1 MAGKKSFKLEPL
13 HTAISWGASV
23 VIIGALFKIL
33 HLGGVWGNYMIGAG
47 LGVEAFLFFLTGFF
61 APPKDPEWAKVYPEL
76 AEDFNGELPKV
87 TPRNNVAAVSASPSS
102 TAALDKMLEEAKIG
116 PELIESLGTGLRSF
130 GDKVATI
137 SNVADASTAT
147 NEFTSKV
154 KTASASFDNLSV
166 SFDKASA
173 NLQEMANSNIDS
185 KAYHD
190 QVNNLA
196 KNLAALNAVYELE
209 LQDSSAHLKSMN
221 KFYQNLSLTMQN
233 FNESMD
239 DSKQFKEEV
248 NRLAKNLSSLNSV
261 YGNML
266 SAMNQ
271 PRV

>member
-1 MAGKKSFKLEPL
+1 MAGKKKFDLL
-13 HTAISWGASV
+13 HVAISWGASI

-33 HLGGVWGNYMIGAG
+33 HLGGVWGNYMIGLG

-61 APPKDPEWAKVYPEL
+61 PPAKDPAWHKVYPEL
-76 AEDFNGELPKV
+76 AEDYDGELPKIS
-87 TPRNNVAAVSASPSS
+87 PRVAQVQPTGS
-102 TAALDKMLEEAKIG
+102 TAALDKMLSDAKIG
-116 PELIESLGTGLRSF
+116 PELIDSLGTGLRTF
-130 GDKVATI
+130 GDKVAAI
-137 SNVADASTAT
+137 SNTADAAAAT
-147 NEFTSKV
+147 VEFSNKV
-154 KTASASFDNLSV
+154 KTASSG
-166 SFDKASA
+166 FDKLSSAFESASS
-173 NLQEMANSNIDS
+173 NLAEMANTNIDA
-185 KAYHD
+185 KAYHE

-196 KNLAALNAVYELE
+196 KNLSALNAVYELE

-221 KFYQNLSLTMQN
+221 KFYQNLSMTMQN